1 MIAPRPRVRRQSASA
16 LVQPRPAALGPGAR
30 ARRNGDRD
38 LRIDRTPLFNEDVE
52 AQGDPEPVAAFKM
65 AIRKADAIMVVT
77 PEYNYGVPGVL
88 KNAIDWASRPPG
100 RGPLDGKLAA
110 IIGASP
116 GMVGSARAQQQLRQ
130 TFAFT
135 NTLAM
140 LQPEVLVSRAH
151 QKFECQ
157 RTPRGRG
164 HARIPSPVPGDVLR
178 VGNAHAERS
187 ADSAIIN
194 RSRLSR
200 RLQECDECSGSSAG
214 T

>member
-1 MIAPRPRVRRQSASA
+1 
-16 LVQPRPAALGPGAR
+16 
-30 ARRNGDRD
+30 
-38 LRIDRTPLFNEDVE
+38 
-52 AQGDPEPVAAFKM
+52 
-65 AIRKADAIMVVT
+65 MVVT

-100 RGPLDGKLAA
+100 RGPLDRKLAA

-151 QKFECQ
+151 QKFDGTGRLVDEGT
-157 RTPRGRG
+157 RTFLHQYLETFYGWATRMLNGALIPR
-164 HARIPSPVPGDVLR
+164 
-178 VGNAHAERS
+178 
-187 ADSAIIN
+187 
-194 RSRLSR
+194 
-200 RLQECDECSGSSAG
+200 
-214 T
+214 

>member
-1 MIAPRPRVRRQSASA
+1 MDA
-16 LVQPRPAALGPGAR
+16 LVSESAAGAHDPLRVLGFAGSLR
-30 ARRNGDRD
+30 ARSYNRAL
-38 LRIDRTPLFNEDVE
+38 LRSAQELAPEGMVIEIYESIELPLFNEDVE

-130 TFAFT
+130 AFAFT

-151 QKFECQ
+151 QKFDASGRLVDEGT
-157 RTPRGRG
+157 RTFLHQYLETFHGWATRMLNGALIPR
-164 HARIPSPVPGDVLR
+164 
-178 VGNAHAERS
+178 
-187 ADSAIIN
+187 
-194 RSRLSR
+194 
-200 RLQECDECSGSSAG
+200 
-214 T
+214 